1 MEPSKNVSSEC
12 KVYVKHFPVAT
23 TDFMKDYDKPLRNP
37 RDHFVLHVEK
47 NDLISNQT
55 SEEIVASIIN
65 LASAVEGESY
75 GVNISSILHKT
86 DDKRLHQKGC
96 GVNDHVRK

>member
-1 MEPSKNVSSEC
+1 M
-12 KVYVKHFPVAT
+12 YVKHFPVAT

-47 NDLISNQT
+47 NNLISNQT

-96 GVNDHVRK
+96 GVNDHLRK